1 MAADIPD
8 TQVSDVPE
16 TKSEAQ
22 KEVHCVSV

>member
-16 TKSEAQ
+16 TKGEAQ